1 MARMLPDGRRL
12 GAHLAL
18 GDGMVKAA
26 DRAAEIGATALQIFS
41 DNPTAWRRRA
51 ATSPQIPVF
60 RERLVAAG
68 IAPLV
73 IHASYLVNLAGS
85 DPAYHERSVEVLASE
100 LGAARRFGASI
111 VNVHIGSHGGAG
123 IEVGIERLVTAVRR
137 AIDAGTDDEPED
149 AGPDGGT
156 PDVGEAAPA
165 GPAAPSGPATIALE
179 NSVGSGFGLGTTMD
193 ELAAIADALTG
204 AGVPDERIGFCLDT
218 AHAWGAGYALSDP
231 AATDALLDD
240 FDRRIGLGRLHL
252 VHLNDSRSEC
262 GSRMDRHEHVGA
274 GRIGEVGL
282 AHVLRH
288 PGLADATYILE
299 TPGMD
304 VGYDAINLARAVALA
319 RGEPLEPLPPG
330 AFSLRGSRVRAA
342 TPVDPPADVDAAIPL
357 ADDDGP
363 SSPDAVSAAASRA
376 AART

>member
-18 GDGMVKAA
+18 GAGMVKAA

-51 ATSPQIPVF
+51 APSPEIPAF

-85 DPAYHERSVEVLASE
+85 DPSYHERSAAVLAAE
-100 LGAARRFGASI
+100 LRAARRFGASI

-123 IEVGIERLVTAVRR
+123 TEVGIERLVTAVRR
-137 AIDAGTDDEPED
+137 AIDADTEDDPED
-149 AGPDGGT
+149 ANPDGGELE
-156 PDVGEAAPA
+156 VSKRAP
-165 GPAAPSGPATIALE
+165 GDPAARVAPATIALE
-179 NSVGSGFGLGTTMD
+179 NAVGSGFGLGTTMD
-193 ELAAIADALTG
+193 ELAAIADALAG
-204 AGVPDERIGFCLDT
+204 AGVADERIGFCLDT

-231 AATDALLDD
+231 AAIDALLDD
-240 FDRRIGLGRLHL
+240 FDRRIGLGRLLL
-252 VHLNDSRSEC
+252 VHLSDSRSER

-274 GRIGEVGL
+274 GRIGEAGL

-288 PGLADATYILE
+288 PRLASATYILE

-304 VGYDAINLARAVALA
+304 EGYDAINLARALALA

-330 AFSLRGSRVRAA
+330 AFTLRSSRVRAA
-342 TPVDPPADVDAAIPL
+342 TPVDPPADAEGEAAPGDVDGA
-357 ADDDGP
+357 
-363 SSPDAVSAAASRA
+363 SSPGDARVPVPRA
-376 AART
+376 ATPT